1 MRENHYRAWLKSQGI
16 SSFENYI
23 SRTKR
28 IERYYGDIDDQY
40 DKDGCSLLLAEFIY
54 TDEDKA
60 HRREPYHKIPI
71 KPTSEKDIHQ
81 SYYEGTKDF
90 ASRVNKYIEFREDI
104 QDEQLGNIVKTE
116 RSIVSNNTVSLSD
129 APRQTSVAPI
139 KSKRNARYKGNPIGN
154 AQNLVI
160 RTILSNLGDESFSE
174 KDWAET
180 KEYFEW
186 KCAYCGASDCEI
198 VRDHAIPISRYKLG
212 EHRLGN
218 IVPACKR
225 CNNKKGE
232 QDYVEF
238 CGENEIARE
247 KIKRY
252 MSSRAYIPT
261 TENAGKSENTRIIL
275 HKAHE
280 EIRVVAEKY
289 IELINDLYFS
299 NKAVNNMPFIDWTG
313 SGDPSDA
320 TNIGISVATELNDEE
335 ENNIDDA
342 KPPEVKQKS
351 GGGCLTT
358 TLTFISIVAVTI
370 FMIIGWS

>member
-1 MRENHYRAWLKSQGI
+1 MRENHYRAWLKSHGI
-16 SSFENYI
+16 SSYENYI

-28 IERYYGDIDDQY
+28 IERYYGDIDVQY
-40 DKDGCSLLLAEFIY
+40 DKDGCSSLLAEFIY

-71 KPTSEKDIHQ
+71 KPTSEKSKHQ
-81 SYYEGTKDF
+81 SYYERTKDF
-90 ASRVNKYIEFREDI
+90 ASRVNKYIEFREEI
-104 QDEQLGNIVKTE
+104 QDRQLGKTVNTE
-116 RSIVSNNTVSLSD
+116 RPIVSDNFVASSNIL
-129 APRQTSVAPI
+129 RKTSVVTI
-139 KSKRNARYKGNPIGN
+139 KSRRNARYKGNPIGN

-180 KEYFEW
+180 KEYFEG
-186 KCAYCGASDCEI
+186 KCAYCGVSDSEI

-218 IVPACKR
+218 IVPACKS

-247 KIKRY
+247 IIKRY
-252 MSSRAYIPT
+252 MSSRDYIPM
-261 TENAGKSENTRIIL
+261 TENAEKSESIRVIL

-299 NKAVNNMPFIDWTG
+299 NKAVNSMPFIDWTG
-313 SGDPSDA
+313 SGDPFDA
-320 TNIGISVATELNDEE
+320 TNIGISVVTESNDDEKDD
-335 ENNIDDA
+335 IDDT

-358 TLTFISIVAVTI
+358 ILAFISILSIVI
-370 FMIIGWS
+370 FMIIGWA